1 MEMGYRY
8 ELQGRV
14 KFFVEKLVC
23 PLWILKW
30 PFIDELAWKGPNY
43 PDEKALQHPCEP
55 MLYCLS

>member
-14 KFFVEKLVC
+14 KFSREKLVC
-23 PLWILKW
+23 LLWILKW
-30 PFIDELAWKGPNY
+30 PFIDELAWKGPNC

-55 MLYCLS
+55 MWYCLS